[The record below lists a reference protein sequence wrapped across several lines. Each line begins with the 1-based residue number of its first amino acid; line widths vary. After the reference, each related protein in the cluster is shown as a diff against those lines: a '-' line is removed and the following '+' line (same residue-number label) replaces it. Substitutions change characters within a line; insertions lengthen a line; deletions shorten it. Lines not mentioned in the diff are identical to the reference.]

1 MTRHDPRTAQR
12 AGDDQSF
19 ARGSQRLGPQRG
31 KGGDDEEEKMSR
43 TGELVISLQGQV
55 ETLTAVVKTLARQIP
70 PPLVSVHEAAER
82 LGVSVNTVRRR
93 VKTGEIPCTR
103 IGKVLRIDLSK
114 VRVLDQ
120 DEVEEMAQ
128 RAMAR

>member
-1 MTRHDPRTAQR
+1 MTRHAGSAPQR
-12 AGDDQSF
+12 ARDDQASSP
-19 ARGSQRLGPQRG
+19 GTQRLGPQRG
-31 KGGDDEEEKMSR
+31 KRDDDDEKMSR

-55 ETLTAVVKTLARQIP
+55 ETLTAAVRTLARQIP

-82 LGVSVNTVRRR
+82 LGVSVNTIRRR
-93 VKTGEIPCTR
+93 VKSGEIPCTR

-120 DEVEEMAQ
+120 EEVEEMAQ

>member
-1 MTRHDPRTAQR
+1 MTKHAVGAPQR
-12 AGDDQSF
+12 VRDDQAS
-19 ARGSQRLGPQRG
+19 ARGTLRLGPQRG
-31 KGGDDEEEKMSR
+31 KRDADDEEEMSR

-55 ETLTAVVKTLARQIP
+55 ETLTAAVRTLARQIP
-70 PPLVSVHEAAER
+70 PPLVSVHEAAVR

-93 VKTGEIPCTR
+93 VKSGEIPCTR
-103 IGKVLRIDLSK
+103 IGKALRIDLSK

-120 DEVEEMAQ
+120 EEVEEMAQ

>member
-1 MTRHDPRTAQR
+1 MTRHAGSAPQR
-12 AGDDQSF
+12 ARDDQAS
-19 ARGSQRLGPQRG
+19 ARGTQRLGPQRG
-31 KGGDDEEEKMSR
+31 KGDADDEEEMSR

-55 ETLTAVVKTLARQIP
+55 ETLTAAVRTLARQIP
-70 PPLVSVHEAAER
+70 APLVSVHEAAER

-93 VKTGEIPCTR
+93 VKSGEIPCTR

-120 DEVEEMAQ
+120 EEVEEMAQ

>member
-1 MTRHDPRTAQR
+1 MACTSGVGTLDRYTLSTPN
-12 AGDDQSF
+12 F
-19 ARGSQRLGPQRG
+19 
-31 KGGDDEEEKMSR
+31 
-43 TGELVISLQGQV
+43 SLIPV
-55 ETLTAVVKTLARQIP
+55 AVRTLARQIP
-70 PPLVSVHEAAER
+70 APLVSVHEAAER

-93 VKTGEIPCTR
+93 VKSGEIPCTR

-120 DEVEEMAQ
+120 GEVDEMAQ